1 MVNTTKTL
9 GDEQLIMLPFDPA
22 AQVSLH
28 LEPRPSHPGGDSW
41 VASRSSRCCGIRVC
55 GHIGTYCS

>member
-28 LEPRPSHPGGDSW
+28 LEPRPSHPGG
-41 VASRSSRCCGIRVC
+41 R
-55 GHIGTYCS
+55 